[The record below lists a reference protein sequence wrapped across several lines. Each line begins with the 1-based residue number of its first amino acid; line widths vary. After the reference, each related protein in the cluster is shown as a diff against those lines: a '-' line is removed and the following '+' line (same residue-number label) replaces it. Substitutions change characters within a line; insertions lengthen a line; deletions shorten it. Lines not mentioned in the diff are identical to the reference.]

1 MLMSLSKIIISF
13 ILNDSCDEKQRE
25 ICEYGC
31 ELWLYTILSTLGL
44 FMIGLIAKAP
54 IEAITM
60 ISIFYVCQSNG
71 GGFHASTHTK
81 CFLTMTCGISLGIL
95 IIKISSTHS
104 VFYSLWLIPFIVL
117 FVFPLCLHPN
127 KQHLQYQ
134 SQQLIKRSRLT
145 TLILLLV
152 VIILRLLNYN
162 SLFQASC
169 LGVFLSAISRIC
181 GLLVRNNTKDALPF
195 NNLK

>member
-1 MLMSLSKIIISF
+1 MSLSKIIISF

-31 ELWLYTILSTLGL
+31 ELWLLYTILSTLGL
-44 FMIGLIAKAP
+44 LMIGLIAKAP
-54 IEAITM
+54 IEAITI

-81 CFLTMTCGISLGIL
+81 CFLTMACGLSLGIL

-104 VFYSLWLIPFIVL
+104 VFYSLWLIPFIAL

-152 VIILRLLNYN
+152 VTTLKLPETTIL
-162 SLFQASC
+162 FFKPPVW
-169 LGVFLSAISRIC
+169 VFSYRQFPEF
-181 GLLVRNNTKDALPF
+181 VDY
-195 NNLK
+195 

>member
-44 FMIGLIAKAP
+44 LMIGLIAKAP
-54 IEAITM
+54 IEAITI

-81 CFLTMTCGISLGIL
+81 CFLTMACGLSLGIL

-104 VFYSLWLIPFIVL
+104 VFYSLWLIPFIAL

-127 KQHLQYQ
+127 KQYLQYQ

-152 VIILRLLNYN
+152 VIILKLLNYN

-169 LGVFLSAISRIC
+169 LGVFLSAVSRIC
-181 GLLVRNNTKDALPF
+181 GLLKQNMRNF
-195 NNLK
+195 ENNKCQ